1 MTSYDAIQNYFE
13 PLVIQRLNE
22 VAEGRPEEGD
32 DDFLE
37 DVACVALNH
46 LPSRYVRFRVDAA
59 FYLTTE
65 ERNRIDRMVDDAVND
80 AFDFV
85 AHHRRREAE
94 SEAAE

>member
-46 LPSRYVRFRVDAA
+46 LPSRYV
-59 FYLTTE
+59 T
-65 ERNRIDRMVDDAVND
+65 
-80 AFDFV
+80 
-85 AHHRRREAE
+85 
-94 SEAAE
+94 S